1 MLKILQI
8 SVVASVI
15 LNQCVSFQPVVL
27 DDDGYKEKIAARQA
41 SPSALTYKRGDL
53 LKQANWSSQ
62 ETTVLTSENGVLK
75 LTNSS
80 GGNNANTIVTP
91 LKGLDFR
98 GAVAVKVKARS
109 VGVPSKLKLIFK
121 DGEGRMSNGR
131 SLVRKVEV
139 GEGFQNYYFD
149 LDGSFVQTYP
159 ETATVNA
166 AQITELELVSK
177 QITGADNRLEIQ
189 EIQMIL
195 ASAIVEKK
203 KVIAEGQSTG
213 EILWGSAEGW
223 QVDKGYELTGS
234 EETLSIKASKVGPKY
249 EALST
254 SIPTASFAVNQKLTL
269 DMSYEGEVA
278 PFIRV
283 DLVDN
288 NGVVTNRLPLSIQ
301 LKETSKNKF
310 ESYTLD
316 YTDRFKQS
324 YPQVTDVD
332 AARIVKMVVYVNAG
346 HYPYSGNV
354 NLKMPKIIQ

>member
-53 LKQANWSSQ
+53 MKQASWVPQ
-62 ETTVLTSENGVLK
+62 GTTIVNSEDGVLK
-75 LTNSS
+75 VSNSS
-80 GGNNANTIVTP
+80 AGNNANTIITP

-121 DGEGRMSNGR
+121 DAEGRMSNGR

-159 ETATVNA
+159 EIATVNA

-177 QITGADNRLEIQ
+177 QISGPDNRIEIE

-195 ASAIVEKK
+195 ASAIVDKK

-213 EILWGSAEGW
+213 AIQWGGAEAW
-223 QVDKGYELTGS
+223 QVDKGYSLTGS
-234 EETLSIKASKVGPKY
+234 SDVLNIKASKVGPKY
-249 EALST
+249 ESLST
-254 SIPTASFAVNQKLTL
+254 SIPTASFAVNKKLSL
-269 DMSYEGEVA
+269 DLSYEGDVA
-278 PFIRV
+278 PFVRV

-301 LKETSKNKF
+301 LKESSKNNF
-310 ESYTLD
+310 ETYTLD
-316 YTDRFKQS
+316 YTNRFKQS

-332 AARIVKMVVYVNAG
+332 AARIVKMVVYINAG
-346 HYPYSGNV
+346 HYPYSGSI
-354 NLKMPKIIQ
+354 NLKMPQIIQ